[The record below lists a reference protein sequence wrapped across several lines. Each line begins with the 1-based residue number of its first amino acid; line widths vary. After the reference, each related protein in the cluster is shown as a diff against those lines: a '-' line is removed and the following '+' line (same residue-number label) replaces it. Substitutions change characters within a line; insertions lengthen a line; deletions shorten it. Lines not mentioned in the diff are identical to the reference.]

1 VRTIV
6 AGSRGITQ
14 ESVVRAALHEAFLFE
29 AIVPTAI
36 VSGRARGVD
45 LLGEAIAKKAGVSVV
60 GFPAKWKENG
70 QINPRAGF
78 VRNVQM
84 ALYAD
89 ALVAVWDGTSPGTAH
104 MIRVAQR
111 MGLKV
116 YVKAPR

>member
-1 VRTIV
+1 MRVIV

-14 ESVVRAALHEAFLFE
+14 ESVVKAALHEAFLFE
-29 AIVPTAI
+29 GINPTAV

-45 LLGEAIAKKAGVSVV
+45 LLGEAIARKAGVSVV

-70 QINPRAGF
+70 QHNPRAGF

-89 ALVAVWDGTSPGTAH
+89 ALVAVWDGSSPGTAH
-104 MIRVAQR
+104 MIRVAR
-111 MGLKV
+111 GSGLKV
-116 YVKAPR
+116 YVKVVR